1 MKIYKKVISLLLMG
15 GLAINMGGCSSKK
28 IDNID
33 MSLEE
38 MVDLNSD
45 NTYLD
50 DVNKE
55 ITLKEGEKLN
65 IIKASDVL
73 EENIKI
79 KQLLDSVEISS
90 YSDVELVDSY
100 LSLEEVEKYIES
112 FNSLDDE
119 SLKRLYSLKVYI
131 DKWLNDNTYN
141 ITEELLL
148 TSIKTTVAPLIYS
161 DSEDYEKI
169 TISSNYD
176 PMKGTLEYY
185 DEELKS
191 DVSLSI
197 DIDSY
202 VYKDMTSLYSLQTYD
217 ESDSLNYDNVL
228 DVLNQNK
235 YLLGEDLEIDGDY
248 IISNTNEKEIV
259 KHLQK

>member
-1 MKIYKKVISLLLMG
+1 M
-15 GLAINMGGCSSKK
+15 
-28 IDNID
+28 
-33 MSLEE
+33 
-38 MVDLNSD
+38 
-45 NTYLD
+45 
-50 DVNKE
+50 
-55 ITLKEGEKLN
+55 
-65 IIKASDVL
+65 L

-90 YSDVELVDSY
+90 YSDEELVDRD

-119 SLKRLYSLKVYI
+119 SLKKLYSLKVYI
-131 DKWLNDNTYN
+131 DKWLKDNTYN

-161 DSEDYEKI
+161 DSEDYDKI

-176 PMKGTLEYY
+176 PMKGILEYY

-217 ESDSLNYDNVL
+217 ESDSFKL
-228 DVLNQNK
+228 
-235 YLLGEDLEIDGDY
+235 
-248 IISNTNEKEIV
+248 
-259 KHLQK
+259 